1 MGKFTMIILGIY
13 ILYYVGN
20 FVYDLFL
27 KKTNAVKT
35 DDTEV
40 FSIGDF
46 AESDQ
51 PDIIQVG
58 IEDAEPL
65 NVPNS
70 FSPSDYALENEPQSV
85 LEIETEPDIEALR
98 RKFEQEE
105 FFGQLD
111 EALESLS
118 KITKPAPKTEEVQ
131 QDFLSRQED
140 KFRQMLNLA
149 ETNVQMVNV
158 NGIKSYKSV
167 LPSFK

>member
-13 ILYYVGN
+13 ILYYAGN
-20 FVYDLFL
+20 IVYDLFL
-27 KKTNAVKT
+27 KKTNSVKT

-46 AESDQ
+46 AERDQ

-58 IEDAEPL
+58 IEDAELL

-70 FSPSDYALENEPQSV
+70 FSPSDYSLEDEPQSFS
-85 LEIETEPDIEALR
+85 ETKTEPDIETLR

-105 FFGQLD
+105 FYGQLD
-111 EALESLS
+111 GALESLS
-118 KITKPAPKTEEVQ
+118 KITKPFPELKEVQ
-131 QDFLSRQED
+131 QNFLSRQED

-149 ETNVQMVNV
+149 ETNVQMINV

-167 LPSFK
+167 LPSFN

>member
-13 ILYYVGN
+13 ILYYAGN
-20 FVYDLFL
+20 IVYDLFL
-27 KKTNAVKT
+27 KKTNTVKT

-46 AESDQ
+46 AERDQ
-51 PDIIQVG
+51 PEITQVG

-70 FSPSDYALENEPQSV
+70 FSPSDYAFEDEPQSFSQT
-85 LEIETEPDIEALR
+85 EKEPDIEALR

-105 FFGQLD
+105 FYGQLD
-111 EALESLS
+111 GALESLS
-118 KITKPAPKTEEVQ
+118 KITKPFPEPEIVQ

-167 LPSFK
+167 LPSFN

>member
-13 ILYYVGN
+13 ILYYAGN
-20 FVYDLFL
+20 IVYDLFL
-27 KKTNAVKT
+27 KKTNTLKT

-46 AESDQ
+46 AERDQ

-70 FSPSDYALENEPQSV
+70 FSPSDYALEDEPQSV
-85 LEIETEPDIEALR
+85 SEIETEPDIETLR

-111 EALESLS
+111 EALKSLS
-118 KITKPAPKTEEVQ
+118 KITKPVPKPKEVQ
-131 QDFLSRQED
+131 KDFFKQTGRQ
-140 KFRQMLNLA
+140 
-149 ETNVQMVNV
+149 VQADAQPCRNQRTD
-158 NGIKSYKSV
+158 GQC
-167 LPSFK
+167 

>member
-13 ILYYVGN
+13 ILYYAGN
-20 FVYDLFL
+20 IVYDLFL
-27 KKTNAVKT
+27 KKTNSVKT

-46 AESDQ
+46 AERDQ

-70 FSPSDYALENEPQSV
+70 FSPSDYALDDEPQSFSQT
-85 LEIETEPDIEALR
+85 ETKPDIEALR

-105 FFGQLD
+105 FYGQLD
-111 EALESLS
+111 GALESLS
-118 KITKPAPKTEEVQ
+118 KITKPVPEPKEVQ
-131 QDFLSRQED
+131 QNFLSRQED